1 MDERGLLH
9 GIRIPQMP
17 LARSVTRDERQG
29 NQFPPRNHF
38 QTTFFFFSSLNDPAL
53 VARGCS
59 FSVICHFLGMG
70 SLDMGVRI
78 RIIIDHE
85 LNDACTGRIKWAWVA
100 EGCVNGT
107 HPFVCG
113 LTLGEFSLQISF

>member
-17 LARSVTRDERQG
+17 LAESVTRDERQG
-29 NQFPPRNHF
+29 NHSFPSKSFSDHF
-38 QTTFFFFSSLNDPAL
+38 FLLFLNDPAL

-59 FSVICHFLGMG
+59 FFVICHFLGMG
-70 SLDMGVRI
+70 PLDMGVRI

-85 LNDACTGRIKWAWVA
+85 LNDACTGRMKWTWVA